1 MAGFDRAEVLRYL
14 GYHGQA
20 LDAELLA
27 RLEDVMRAC
36 EKAVKPRCIWRAFP
50 LDRERGSDMCVWL
63 EGVPQP
69 LEGKD
74 IAAHLQGAREAVLI
88 ACTLGSSYE
97 REYQRRVAVSP
108 TEALFFD
115 AAASALVESAA
126 SDAEEQ
132 VTCYAAERAC
142 AVNRRYSPGYGDFPL
157 TVQKGLLDALDAPRS
172 IGLTAT
178 SEYLLVPTKSITAV
192 MGVFDGAVSDAVRA
206 SCETCALEGRC
217 AWRKQGRSCC
227 GDDA

>member
-1 MAGFDRAEVLRYL
+1 M
-14 GYHGQA
+14 
-20 LDAELLA
+20 
-27 RLEDVMRAC
+27 
-36 EKAVKPRCIWRAFP
+36 
-50 LDRERGSDMCVWL
+50 
-63 EGVPQP
+63 PQP

-108 TEALFFD
+108 TEALFF
-115 AAASALVESAA
+115 
-126 SDAEEQ
+126 DAEEQ

-178 SEYLLVPTKSITAV
+178 SECLLVPTKSITAV

-217 AWRKQGRSCC
+217 AWRKQGRTCC